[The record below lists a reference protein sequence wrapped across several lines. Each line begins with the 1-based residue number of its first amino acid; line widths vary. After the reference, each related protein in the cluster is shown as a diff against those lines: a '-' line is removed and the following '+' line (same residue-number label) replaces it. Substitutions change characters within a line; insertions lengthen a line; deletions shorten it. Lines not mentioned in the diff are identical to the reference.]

1 MTEYNI
7 FLDTCCIIYALE
19 NPSELGNKARR
30 LIQEYAS
37 KAYHI
42 YISPVTIMEYTTQDF
57 QQNKER
63 LEAFIA
69 DNDIQ
74 IIPIIK
80 DMGYISGEL
89 RSNSSIRAMDS
100 LQLAVAQSL
109 SPVMF
114 ITNDIKLEQFTNNTM
129 QIKIIEKS

>member
-1 MTEYNI
+1 
-7 FLDTCCIIYALE
+7 
-19 NPSELGNKARR
+19 
-30 LIQEYAS
+30 
-37 KAYHI
+37 
-42 YISPVTIMEYTTQDF
+42 MEYTTHDF

-63 LEAFIA
+63 LKAFIA

-80 DMGYISGEL
+80 EMGYISGEL
-89 RSNSSIRAMDS
+89 RSNSNILAMDS

-129 QIKIIEKS
+129 QIEIIEKS